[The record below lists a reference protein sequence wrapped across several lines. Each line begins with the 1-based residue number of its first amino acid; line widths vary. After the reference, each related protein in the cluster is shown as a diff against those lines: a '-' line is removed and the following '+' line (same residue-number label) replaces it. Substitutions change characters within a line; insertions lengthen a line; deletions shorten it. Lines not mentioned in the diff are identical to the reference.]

1 MKTRILTLTEHVI
14 VTGVG
19 SVGKHVVEELVAAA
33 VPFVVIDRDEERI
46 QRVAH
51 DVGRRDLLY
60 VVGDAT
66 EDDTLVAAGITRCRG
81 VVAALTEDKDNLF
94 VVLSARSLNAKARIV
109 AKVIEPEA
117 ERKMCRAGA
126 DETVSPTMIGGR
138 RLAREIVR
146 PTLVAFLE
154 ELLKEQHQPL
164 RLEEVRIFAGSPFA
178 GRLLGEIPTTGDT
191 NVLVIAV
198 REGNHFH
205 YNPEA
210 TLELVPG
217 SVLIVLGES
226 ESIQAL
232 RNVIHAGPQSLAPES
247 LSVDVQRR
255 EA

>member
-1 MKTRILTLTEHVI
+1 MKTRIQSVSDHVI

-19 SVGKHVVEELVAAA
+19 SVGKHVVEELSAAN
-33 VPFVVIDRDEERI
+33 VPFVAVDREEERL

-51 DVGRRDLLY
+51 DIGHKDMLY
-60 VVGDAT
+60 IVGDAT
-66 EDDTLVAAGITRCRG
+66 EDDTLVSAGIIRCRG

-117 ERKMCRAGA
+117 ERKMRRAGA

-138 RLAREIVR
+138 RLAREIAR

-154 ELLKEQHQPL
+154 ELLKEHHQPL
-164 RLEEVRIFAGSPFA
+164 RLEEVRIQPGSAFAGHA
-178 GRLLGEIPTTGDT
+178 LGDIPTSGDT

-198 REGNHFH
+198 RAGDRFL
-205 YNPEA
+205 YNPEPSH
-210 TLELVPG
+210 ELAAG

-226 ESIQAL
+226 ASIQAL
-232 RNVIHAGPQSLAPES
+232 RALVA
-247 LSVDVQRR
+247 
-255 EA
+255 